1 MPMNLLSRCTVPAT
15 FFFALLTFAA
25 NSQDAAPAVKAAD
38 KGAEADKGGDKT
50 PAPKE
55 EAKAAKDFRPFQLL
69 KDGRGAPAVARAL
82 TETFMTDEEFKAEV
96 EKVRARFADFEKD
109 TQRDIGHYLNDRLV
123 IHGLAAA
130 NGKIEKIK
138 KGLIW
143 LSMYGEFQQQ
153 PPAFVETFI
162 KNNIDSLTAL
172 FQDFNWD
179 RASNYIKN
187 REWRKN
193 AKDEDG
199 EDKKTASVE

>member
-1 MPMNLLSRCTVPAT
+1 MNLFSRCTVPAT

-25 NSQDAAPAVKAAD
+25 NSQDVTPQAAKSAD
-38 KGAEADKGGDKT
+38 TSAEADKGGDKT
-50 PAPKE
+50 TKE
-55 EAKAAKDFRPFQLL
+55 DVKVAKDFRPFQLL

-109 TQRDIGHYLNDRLV
+109 TQRDMGHYLNDRLV

-153 PPAFVETFI
+153 PPVFVETFI

-193 AKDEDG
+193 AKDDG
-199 EDKKTASVE
+199 EEKKTASVE